1 MVQPPTAVYA
11 LLADGTTV
19 EIRPAVPADFDAV
32 KAMHEAMSSDNSYL
46 RFFNVSRLSA
56 EIEARRISRN
66 PVPGSAALLAV
77 ANGEVVGVASYVPPG
92 DDPHAAEV
100 AFAVADHMHHRGI
113 ATLLLEHL
121 VSLARS
127 RRITT
132 FTAETLSDN
141 QAMLSVFADAG
152 LPVQRHYAEGVI
164 ELTFPLPGP
173 DGQDRD
179 SYLDAV
185 AERERSADVASLRH
199 VFAPESVAVIGASR
213 RRGTVGRAILDN
225 IRAAGYRGRLYVV
238 NPRAAQVGGEPTLAS
253 PLDLPEPADLAVIA
267 VPAAQVPEAAAQCG
281 QRGVKSLVVIT
292 SGLDPT
298 QSVGLL
304 ATCRRHGMRLVGPDC
319 FGVAVPRLGLDAT
332 FAARPARPGVTG
344 LVMQSGGLGFA
355 LVDHLS
361 RLGIGI
367 SSFASVGDKLDVSG
381 NDMLLWWERDDQT
394 RLAVLYL
401 DSFGNPRKFART
413 ARRVSCAM
421 PVLTV
426 LPSTGLAE
434 AAPFQETL
442 FEQAGVITTGGFGEL
457 VEAAALLATQPVPA
471 GRTVAILSNVRTAGQ
486 LAARAGT
493 SAGLRVRGPAE
504 TPAPVQA
511 GAFRERIEQLAADDE
526 VHAVVAI
533 VLPTGATGD
542 LEAAIREAA
551 VAKPLAAVVLTQPES
566 VRLID
571 NRIPAYGS
579 PEAAVRAIARA
590 AGYGAWRAAPRG
602 QVPDLPGV
610 GTADARALVQAPG
623 WLGPARAAE
632 LLACYGIPMADPA
645 TPGPRVVVRVAGD
658 RVFGPL
664 VRLEAGDS
672 YRTARFT
679 PLTDVDAA
687 DLTRSRPDLDVLH
700 DLLLRVSRLA
710 DDLPEVA
717 ELELDL
723 DGPAVSSA
731 RVKVEPSPPQDPYLR
746 RLR

>member
-1 MVQPPTAVYA
+1 
-11 LLADGTTV
+11 
-19 EIRPAVPADFDAV
+19 
-32 KAMHEAMSSDNSYL
+32 
-46 RFFNVSRLSA
+46 
-56 EIEARRISRN
+56 
-66 PVPGSAALLAV
+66 
-77 ANGEVVGVASYVPPG
+77 
-92 DDPHAAEV
+92 
-100 AFAVADHMHHRGI
+100 
-113 ATLLLEHL
+113 
-121 VSLARS
+121 
-127 RRITT
+127 
-132 FTAETLSDN
+132 
-141 QAMLSVFADAG
+141 
-152 LPVQRHYAEGVI
+152 
-164 ELTFPLPGP
+164 
-173 DGQDRD
+173 
-179 SYLDAV
+179 V
-185 AERERSADVASLRH
+185 AERERRADVASLRH

-225 IRAAGYRGRLYVV
+225 IRAAGYAGRVYVV
-238 NPRAAQVGGEPTLAS
+238 NSHARQVGGEPGLAS
-253 PLDLPEPADLAVIA
+253 ALDLPEPADLAVIA
-267 VPAAQVPEAAAQCG
+267 VPAAAVLDVAAQCG
-281 QRGVKSLVVIT
+281 QRGVRSLVVIT
-292 SGLDPT
+292 SGLDPAHSAELL
-298 QSVGLL
+298 SV
-304 ATCRRHGMRLVGPDC
+304 CRRHDMRLIGPDC
-319 FGVAVPRLGLDAT
+319 FGVAVPSLGLDAT

-426 LPSTGLAE
+426 LPDQTAIQQ
-434 AAPFQETL
+434 AL
-442 FEQAGVITTGGFGEL
+442 FEQAGVITTRGFGEL
-457 VEAAALLATQPVPA
+457 IEAAALLATQPVPA
-471 GRTVAILSNVRTAGQ
+471 GRAVAIVSNVRSAGQ
-486 LAARAGT
+486 LAADAG
-493 SAGLRVRGPAE
+493 ARLGLSVRGPAE
-504 TPAPVQA
+504 TPAPVSA
-511 GAFRERIEQLAADDE
+511 EAFRERMEQLAADDE

-542 LEAAIREAA
+542 LEVAIREASTG
-551 VAKPLAAVVLTQPES
+551 KPLAAVVLTQPES

-579 PEAAVRAIARA
+579 PEAAVRAVAHA

-610 GTADARALVQAPG
+610 STADARTLVRTSG
-623 WLGPARAAE
+623 WLSPAQAAE
-632 LLACYGIPMADPA
+632 LLRCYGIRPGDL
-645 TPGPRVVVRVAGD
+645 TSGPRAAVRVAGD

-664 VRLEAGDS
+664 VTLEAGDS

-687 DLTRSRPDLDVLH
+687 YLTRTRPDLDVLH

-710 DDLPEVA
+710 DDLPEVT

-723 DGPAVSSA
+723 RGAAVITA
-731 RVKVEPSPPQDPYLR
+731 RVKVEPYQPQDPYLR
-746 RLR
+746 KLR